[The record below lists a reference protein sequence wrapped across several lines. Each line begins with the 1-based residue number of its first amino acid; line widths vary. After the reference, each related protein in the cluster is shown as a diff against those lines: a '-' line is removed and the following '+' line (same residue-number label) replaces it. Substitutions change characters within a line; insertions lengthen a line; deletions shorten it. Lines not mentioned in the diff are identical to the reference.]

1 MPGTEGVPPT
11 SEEISQLREKAL
23 AALAA
28 LGQDNI
34 LSADIAKLTRSDK
47 YVSRFFMHVFDLP
60 GSQIDEAS
68 NMILETFK
76 WRKKFGVDGISADT
90 TNQSF
95 FEKGTV
101 YSHNRDKDGKK
112 LLVFVVGRHT
122 KGSEKMEDMKKFF
135 VYYLERLEREELE
148 DEITIVFDCRNAGLK
163 NMDMEFMQFIIGML
177 KDYYP
182 WMVNYI
188 LVFEMPWV
196 LNAAWKVIKA
206 WLPAA
211 AVKKIKFLTKSNM
224 GEYITDDNR
233 LEAWGGSDPWEYE
246 WEPERLHPDPA
257 AAQHTTVN
265 GAGDDSQLPPYD
277 DGRKKTVTFA
287 NAERDVR
294 PSPSLDSF
302 TSYSSSSSA
311 NPDILKLNP
320 SQEVIFSGGGSG
332 ELVAKVQLTNISD
345 KKIGFKIK
353 TTSPEK
359 YRVRPSSGTLKQG
372 QDVAVELHV
381 SGQGAPVTL
390 VRDKFLVTVIFIQ
403 EEDVNNARL
412 QELLKS
418 TKPEAQYRLR
428 CQLLSEN
435 GTVSKPQLSQLSTS
449 SPPGDINKQMTV
461 LLKKVNQ
468 LSERNENLE
477 NQLTNNF
484 RIQVVLL
491 VLTFILVLLVW
502 IYLPATPTHC
512 LEAELKSEPSPVSNP
527 SQEL

>member
-1 MPGTEGVPPT
+1 
-11 SEEISQLREKAL
+11 
-23 AALAA
+23 
-28 LGQDNI
+28 
-34 LSADIAKLTRSDK
+34 
-47 YVSRFFMHVFDLP
+47 MHVFDLP

-233 LEAWGGSDPWEYE
+233 LEIPNYLHMMMAGRRQSHLLTLSATSDRVPAWTAS
-246 WEPERLHPDPA
+246 
-257 AAQHTTVN
+257 
-265 GAGDDSQLPPYD
+265 
-277 DGRKKTVTFA
+277 
-287 NAERDVR
+287 
-294 PSPSLDSF
+294 
-302 TSYSSSSSA
+302 
-311 NPDILKLNP
+311 
-320 SQEVIFSGGGSG
+320 
-332 ELVAKVQLTNISD
+332 
-345 KKIGFKIK
+345 
-353 TTSPEK
+353 
-359 YRVRPSSGTLKQG
+359 
-372 QDVAVELHV
+372 
-381 SGQGAPVTL
+381 
-390 VRDKFLVTVIFIQ
+390 
-403 EEDVNNARL
+403 
-412 QELLKS
+412 
-418 TKPEAQYRLR
+418 
-428 CQLLSEN
+428 
-435 GTVSKPQLSQLSTS
+435 
-449 SPPGDINKQMTV
+449 
-461 LLKKVNQ
+461 
-468 LSERNENLE
+468 
-477 NQLTNNF
+477 
-484 RIQVVLL
+484 
-491 VLTFILVLLVW
+491 
-502 IYLPATPTHC
+502 PATPPPPQQTQTF
-512 LEAELKSEPSPVSNP
+512 SN
-527 SQEL
+527 